1 MSKVSLQEHLAL
13 CAQRIKVFTN
23 QQLLDF
29 TQATLDALKEMAE
42 AKADKSAL
50 TEGLAQ
56 KADKEATE
64 QAIAKKANADDVKAA
79 LAFFSAAG
87 LYVDT
92 DGDIAQKD

>member
-1 MSKVSLQEHLAL
+1 MSNVSLQEHLAL
-13 CAQRIKVFTN
+13 CARRIKVFTN

-29 TQATLDALKEMAE
+29 TQATLDALKEMDE

-64 QAIAKKANADDVKAA
+64 QAIAKKANAA
-79 LAFFSAAG
+79 LAFFNAAG